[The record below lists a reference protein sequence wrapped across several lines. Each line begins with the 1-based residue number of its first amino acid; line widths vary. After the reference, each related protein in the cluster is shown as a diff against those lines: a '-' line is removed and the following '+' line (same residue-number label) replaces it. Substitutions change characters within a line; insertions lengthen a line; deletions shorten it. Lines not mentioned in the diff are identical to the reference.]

1 MGTRV
6 RVLWYTGCSALPKI
20 LMEGKIMSNTN
31 DRKPMTTR
39 EHWIFLILE
48 LLRGAADGQLRD
60 CYHLLRGYLGY
71 KNK

>member
-1 MGTRV
+1 
-6 RVLWYTGCSALPKI
+6 
-20 LMEGKIMSNTN
+20 MSNTN